1 MCRRMLFL
9 MCFVLSLGLAYAQVP
24 DTTSS
29 IDQALIELNN
39 LEQNQIALKSLLVE
53 RETTIAEKEK
63 LLAQMT
69 LQYQNLD
76 SYCSL
81 LKNENKF
88 VKVVLIIVSAI
99 AVGETTYLIL
109 RR

>member
-1 MCRRMLFL
+1 
-9 MCFVLSLGLAYAQVP
+9 
-24 DTTSS
+24 
-29 IDQALIELNN
+29 
-39 LEQNQIALKSLLVE
+39 
-53 RETTIAEKEK
+53 
-63 LLAQMT
+63 LAQMT

-88 VKVVLIIVSAI
+88 VKVVLVIVSAI

-109 RR
+109 HK